1 MTPLLKWIASRLG
14 FKADRNERYIAL
26 ARLAI
31 LWERVWP
38 ALWPASGVVGLF
50 VAAALFDV
58 LADIPGWLHGLLL
71 LCVFFGAGALLHRNL
86 KGFRFPDWEEGARRI
101 ERDSRLLHRPITEG
115 HDRLAAGDSDPWT
128 RAVWRAHLRR
138 LLDRV
143 AHLRIALPSPGLAA
157 RDPYALRFAV
167 LLVIAAGFAV
177 AGPDWNRRL
186 AGAFT
191 PDASASASNAM
202 LDAWINPPA
211 YTGDAPIY
219 LQRMGGGDGPLAVP
233 AGSELVLRVHEAA
246 APPRLL
252 LDPEPDGGQPGF
264 TGASGEYG
272 AGSRLFHASDVR
284 VFADGRLLGRW
295 RIAVIPDTPPVI
307 AFAQPPSKTERDALK
322 IVFTAADDY
331 GVTAAR
337 AIIRPVA
344 ANSHAVLS
352 VDLPLAANSARTLT
366 QTVYR
371 DLTAEPLAGVD
382 VEIVLEAKDGAGQ
395 TGRSRPARMRLPA
408 RVFTNPL
415 ARALIEQRQT
425 LAIAAPHARDSA
437 VRTLDA
443 LALAPDRFYNDQPNV
458 YLAIRT
464 AYWGVMN
471 AHDASDI
478 AGVQQL
484 LWDTAVALEQGG
496 LLSAAEQLRQ
506 LQQLL
511 SQALAQGAPQEVIDA
526 LLERYRQA
534 LQRYLQALAQNA
546 RRGDSPPAPNARIM
560 NPEDLDAMLKAIEKM
575 AQTGSR
581 DAAAA
586 ALAMLENMI
595 ENLHVTAGNGQ
606 GGASGDKAL
615 SDAIQGLGDAIGR
628 QRQLLDKSFRQSQG
642 AGDPKDGGGRGLAQ
656 SQGALRQNLDKIAKG
671 LSDARKAVPHA
682 LGKAGR
688 AMGDAQNQL
697 GSNAFD
703 HAGQA
708 QKNALDA
715 LRDAAGEL
723 AGTLMKESGEQGN
736 GGNQNDPLGREL
748 GPSGWGANGS
758 GTRIPDRDALQRA
771 RSILEELR
779 RRAAERGRPKE
790 ELDYYDRLL
799 KEF

>member
-1 MTPLLKWIASRLG
+1 MTPLLNWIASRLG
-14 FKADRNERYIAL
+14 FKADRSERYIAL

-38 ALWPASGVVGLF
+38 ALWPASGVLGLF
-50 VAAALFDV
+50 VAAALFGV
-58 LADIPGWLHGLLL
+58 LASIPSWLHGLLL
-71 LCVFFGAGALLHRNL
+71 LGVFAGAGALLHRNL
-86 KGFRFPDWEEGARRI
+86 KKFQFPGWEEGARRV
-101 ERDSRLLHRPITEG
+101 ERDSLLVHRPITEG
-115 HDRLAAGDSDPWT
+115 HDRLAAGDHDPWT

-138 LLDRV
+138 LLERIANLRV
-143 AHLRIALPSPGLAA
+143 ALPAPGLGS
-157 RDPYALRFAV
+157 RDPYALRFVV
-167 LLVIAAGFAV
+167 LLLIAAGFAV
-177 AGPDWNRRL
+177 AGSDWNRRL
-186 AGAFT
+186 AFAFT
-191 PDASASASNAM
+191 PDTGAGTSKAM

-211 YTGDAPIY
+211 YTGEAPIY
-219 LQRMGGGDGPLAVP
+219 LQRTNGGDGPLAVP

-252 LDPEPDGGQPGF
+252 LDPEADGVQPNF
-264 TGASGEYG
+264 TGEAGEYG
-272 AGSRLFHASDVR
+272 AGARLLHNSDVR
-284 VFADGRLLGRW
+284 VLADGRLLGRW
-295 RIAVIPDTPPVI
+295 HITTIPDTPPVI
-307 AFAQPPSKTERDALK
+307 AFAQPPSRTERDALK

-331 GVTAAR
+331 GVTSAR
-337 AIIRPVA
+337 AIIRPIA
-344 ANSHAVLS
+344 ANAHAVLS
-352 VDLPLAANSARTLT
+352 IDLPLAATSARTLI

-371 DLTAEPLAGVD
+371 DLTDEPLAGVD

-395 TGRSRPARMRLPA
+395 TGHSRPARIRLPA

-425 LAIAAPHARDSA
+425 LAVAAPDAREKA
-437 VRTLDA
+437 ERTLDA

-458 YLAIRT
+458 YLAIRA
-464 AYWGVMN
+464 AYWSVVN

-496 LLSAAEQLRQ
+496 LLSAAAQLRQ

-511 SQALAQGAPQEVIDA
+511 TQALAQGAPQDVIDA
-526 LLERYRQA
+526 LLERYRNA
-534 LQRYLQALAQNA
+534 LARYLQALAAAGPQKSA
-546 RRGDSPPAPNARIM
+546 PSAPNAQTLRT
-560 NPEDLDAMLKAIEKM
+560 EDLDAMLKAIQQM
-575 AQTGSR
+575 SQTGSR

-595 ENLHVTAGNGQ
+595 ENLHVTQ
-606 GGASGDKAL
+606 GGAPGDKAL
-615 SDAIQGLGDAIGR
+615 GDAIQGLSDLIGR
-628 QRQLLDKSFRQSQG
+628 QRQLLDKSFRQGQG

-656 SQGALRQNLDKIAKG
+656 SQGTLRQDLDKITRG
-671 LSDARKAVPHA
+671 LSDSKKAVPHS
-682 LGKAGR
+682 LGKAGHD
-688 AMGDAQNQL
+688 MGEAQNQL

-703 HAGQA
+703 SAGQA

-723 AGTLMKESGEQGN
+723 AKTQLKESGQGS
-736 GGNQNDPLGREL
+736 GQIGEGQNDPLGREQ
-748 GPSGWGANGS
+748 GQSGWGADGG
-758 GTRIPDRDALQRA
+758 GTKIPDRDALQRA